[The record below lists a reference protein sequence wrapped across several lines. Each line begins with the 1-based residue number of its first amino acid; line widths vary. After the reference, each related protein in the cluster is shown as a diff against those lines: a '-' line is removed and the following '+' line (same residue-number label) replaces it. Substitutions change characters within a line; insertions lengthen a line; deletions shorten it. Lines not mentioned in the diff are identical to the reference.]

1 MDVEKNVK
9 SFAFVI
15 FTLLG
20 VLFGAIIM
28 TFIFAQLGPE
38 ASGLE
43 VGDLGYDQAVQIQ
56 NNSLNAI
63 VTYTEQ
69 SDTQFLTVAIAVTL
83 VILIGLFALF
93 WRFFVAGSQ
102 GKSKESSGGN
112 FM

>member
-1 MDVEKNVK
+1 MDIQKNVK
-9 SFAFVI
+9 AFAFTV

-38 ASGLE
+38 ATGLE
-43 VGDLGYDQAVQIQ
+43 VNDTGYDQTVAIQ

-69 SDTQFLTVAIAVTL
+69 SDTQFLTIAIAVTL

-93 WRFFVAGSQ
+93 WRFFVAGKDKEGS
-102 GKSKESSGGN
+102 KSEGN